1 MYLFLT
7 AVFGRIL
14 SVIKMTFIKNLFSA
28 VLAGIMIS
36 FGGGVY
42 LACTAVDKAPLG
54 AILFSLG
61 LSVILIMGF
70 LLFTGKT
77 AYLLENKPSYVPY
90 LFTIW
95 LGNILGCMLMGSLV
109 NLAKPQLAETAQK
122 LCDAK
127 LGQTPWQTIIL
138 GALCGI
144 LVYIAVDYF
153 KSDDDKKSLP
163 KYILVFTCVPA
174 FILCGF
180 EHSIA
185 DMFYFAASS
194 GWTLYS
200 VKGIV
205 YILLVSLGNL
215 VGAVVFHTVKK
226 AVLK

>member
-1 MYLFLT
+1 
-7 AVFGRIL
+7 
-14 SVIKMTFIKNLFSA
+14 MTFIKNLFSA

-36 FGGGVY
+36 FGGAVY
-42 LACTAVDKAPLG
+42 LACTAIEKAPLG

-77 AYLLENKPSYVPY
+77 AYLLENKPSYIPY
-90 LFTIW
+90 LLTIW
-95 LGNILGCMLMGSLV
+95 LGNIIGCMLMGLLV
-109 NLAKPQLAETAQK
+109 LLAKPNLAETAQSLCEKK
-122 LCDAK
+122 LTQA
-127 LGQTPWQTIIL
+127 PWQTIIL

-153 KSDDDKKSLP
+153 RSDDDKKSLP

-180 EHSIA
+180 EHSVA

-194 GWTLYS
+194 TYSLYTLQ
-200 VKGIV
+200 GIV
-205 YILLVSLGNL
+205 YILLVSVGNL
-215 VGAVVFHTVKK
+215 IGAVAFHMLKK
-226 AVLK
+226 AVLSK

>member
-1 MYLFLT
+1 MKF
-7 AVFGRIL
+7 V
-14 SVIKMTFIKNLFSA
+14 KNLFSA

-36 FGGGVY
+36 FGGAVY
-42 LACTAVDKAPLG
+42 LACVAVEKAQLG
-54 AILFSLG
+54 AIMFSLG

-77 AYLLENKPSYVPY
+77 AYLLENKPSYISY
-90 LFTIW
+90 LLTIW
-95 LGNILGCMLMGSLV
+95 LGNILGCMLMGTLV
-109 NLAKPQLAETAQK
+109 MLAKSNLAETAK
-122 LCDAK
+122 AICEAK
-127 LGQTPWQTIIL
+127 LTQSWWQTIIL

-153 KSDDDKKSLP
+153 RSDKDKKSLP

-180 EHSIA
+180 EHSVA

-194 GWTLYS
+194 AYSLYS

-215 VGAVVFHTVKK
+215 IGAVAFHMLKK
-226 AVLK
+226 AVLSK

>member
-1 MYLFLT
+1 MKF
-7 AVFGRIL
+7 V
-14 SVIKMTFIKNLFSA
+14 KKLFSA

-36 FGGGVY
+36 FGGAVY
-42 LACTAVDKAPLG
+42 LACVAAEKAQLG
-54 AILFSLG
+54 AIMFSLG

-77 AYLLENKPSYVPY
+77 AYLLENKPSYIPY
-90 LFTIW
+90 LCTIW
-95 LGNILGCMLMGSLV
+95 LGNILGCMLMGTLV
-109 NLAKPQLAETAQK
+109 MLAKPNLAETAKTICDNK
-122 LCDAK
+122 LT
-127 LGQTPWQTIIL
+127 QSWWQTIIL

-153 KSDDDKKSLP
+153 RSDKDKKSLP

-180 EHSIA
+180 EHSVA

-194 GWTLYS
+194 SYSLYS
-200 VKGIV
+200 VQGIV

-215 VGAVVFHTVKK
+215 IGAVAFHMVKK
-226 AVLK
+226 AVIQ